1 MIKRSELSFLLKL
14 QWLLAKKNPTI
25 DLLTIFLLMVVSL
38 VVTSGFIL
46 HEAIT
51 DSFARSGQENVV
63 IISSVSANSEAES
76 FILGDDLNSL
86 KGDISAAD
94 LMSQLVFEEQMLMST
109 SYESADNITYLA
121 LRGVNQESPLYQGM
135 FTIIEGRMFHPGSN
149 EVIVGNAI
157 AKKMADF
164 GVGRVV
170 TLAQKEW
177 TITGV
182 FTMNGDIRENELVG
196 DLVQAQFRY
205 EANDVVNTVR
215 IKGDALVLDKVI
227 ALLDN
232 DDATLLAENEKA
244 FFSKQSKSIVAN
256 VLILQVVI
264 AVLIIPAAL
273 SGIISI
279 QKIHIRSMTKE
290 LRLLYMIGFSTNSIQ
305 LSMLCQAVLVSMAA
319 AALATIPMLLFASGQ
334 SIEIDLGLQSTYV
347 TFNSNLYGVV
357 VLFLITISLSV
368 LSQLF
373 TSMKKLLSRIN

>member
-51 DSFARSGQENVV
+51 
-63 IISSVSANSEAES
+63 ES